1 MKTGIIT
8 RNPGYG
14 GMENVGDSDMNHMVS
29 ALGNLENNFSLK
41 ISIFLTDKQKLL
53 IHQPGFT

>member
-14 GMENVGDSDMNHMVS
+14 GMENVNDSDINHMVC
-29 ALGNLENNFSLK
+29 ALTDLENNFTTLEVNIFIADKLK
-41 ISIFLTDKQKLL
+41 VLNTS
-53 IHQPGFT
+53 